1 MNKKIIIKWVV
12 FLSLV
17 AFFVYL
23 IYIVVFKDINK
34 QKNFLNSQ
42 IEILE
47 KEKQVLEDE
56 NETLQEGIMLA
67 FQEEYLEQEARINL
81 GYKKEGENTVI
92 LKVTPT
98 TTKSEEQIKL
108 ERSFWYRVKNW
119 WVNL

>member
-1 MNKKIIIKWVV
+1 M

-67 FQEEYLEQEARINL
+67 FQEEYLEQEARINAAMINML
-81 GYKKEGENTVI
+81 IVVFMINSPAIT
-92 LKVTPT
+92 
-98 TTKSEEQIKL
+98 
-108 ERSFWYRVKNW
+108 
-119 WVNL
+119 